1 MPMGMIRQG
10 VGMVENASD
19 CVEVRV
25 TTSSREEAERICSAV
40 VGRRLAADC
49 QIIAPIE
56 SVYWWEGEIQRSEEL
71 LLLMK
76 TTAGRFEDLAR
87 RVRESHSY
95 EVPQI
100 VAVPLVVGNTDYLDW
115 IRRETVPTE

>member
-1 MPMGMIRQG
+1 
-10 VGMVENASD
+10 MVENASD

-56 SVYWWEGEIQRSEEL
+56 SVYWWEGEIQRSQEL

-76 TTAGRFEDLAR
+76 TTVKRFEDLAR
-87 RVRESHSY
+87 RVRELHSY
-95 EVPQI
+95 QVPQI
-100 VAVPLVVGNTDYLDW
+100 VAVPLTVGNTDYLDW
-115 IRRETVPTE
+115 IRRETSPASGE